1 MAQPANNDCC
11 GGPKRASGV
20 AVIVCGVV
28 AALGLMICSAV
39 ATDVPLYAGFGWF
52 NVLLSVV
59 TVIVASV
66 YVCGCCGEGCSA
78 KVVGGI
84 MVAYCVIALVSF
96 LVCASGADSA
106 IRSNCEGT
114 VQCEAAA
121 PWIGEWWDEDCGQ
134 KTSSFQLCSR
144 PDTNDRRRLQGG
156 GKFYYSRWGDDC
168 HKGGGGDDHCR
179 AFETE
184 KDCWNYCNPHN
195 DHSDDQCEDVD
206 GPEDCSDGTSITSH
220 ARGLA
225 LWSSLLILLLL
236 IPSAVWTVCLFQLEP
251 PQANEPPTVS
261 AVEMASVQVRHA
273 APPQIIYAPQP
284 PPQIIYAPQP
294 QVGQVVYAQEQ
305 QPPLAKEGY

>member
-1 MAQPANNDCC
+1 MAQPANSDCC

-52 NVLLSVV
+52 NVFLSIV

-66 YVCGCCGEGCSA
+66 YVCGCCGEGCPA
-78 KVVGGI
+78 KAVGGI
-84 MVAYCVIALVSF
+84 MGAYCVIAFVSF
-96 LVCASGADSA
+96 IVCASGADDA
-106 IRSNCEGT
+106 IRHNCEGT
-114 VQCEAAA
+114 IQCEASG
-121 PWIGEWWDEDCGQ
+121 PYDGPGCGH
-134 KTSSFQLCSR
+134 KTSSFHFCTE
-144 PDTNDRRRLQGG
+144 PDTKDRRRRLQDE
-156 GKFYYSRWGDDC
+156 GKLYYSKWGDDC
-168 HKGGGGDDHCR
+168 QDRGGGDGECR

-184 KDCWNYCNPHN
+184 KDCWNFCNP
-195 DHSDDQCEDVD
+195 DHDKLDKCENAD
-206 GPEDCSDGTSITSH
+206 GPEDCSDGSSITSH

-225 LWSSLLILLLL
+225 LWSSLLIMLLL
-236 IPSAVWTVCLFQLEP
+236 IPSAIWTVCLFQPEP

-261 AVEMASVQVRHA
+261 AVEMASVQVRHTV
-273 APPQIIYAPQP
+273 PPQIIYAPQP

-294 QVGQVVYAQEQ
+294 PVGQVVYAQEQ